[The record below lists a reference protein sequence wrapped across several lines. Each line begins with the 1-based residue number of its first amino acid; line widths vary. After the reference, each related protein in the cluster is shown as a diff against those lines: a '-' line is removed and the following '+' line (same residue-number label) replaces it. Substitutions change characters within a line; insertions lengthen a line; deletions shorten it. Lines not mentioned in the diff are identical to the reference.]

1 MGKPEP
7 ARLSLRDHT
16 LIESFLDMMSA
27 ERGAAVNTI
36 DAYRRDIMEFAQHCA
51 RAGADLETATP
62 AHLRRHFELLSA
74 AALKPS
80 SQSRKLS
87 AVRHFY
93 LFLYSEGVRP
103 DNPCGTIDSPRL
115 TRPLPKPL
123 SPAEALAL
131 IEAARLHAPDAPE
144 TKRLHC
150 MIEMLY
156 ASGLRVSELVGLP
169 LAAVRGAQ
177 RVIFVRGKGGRERMV
192 PLGEPARE
200 ALDSYLQVRAGF
212 IPRGQNNAAQY
223 LFPSHGASGHLT
235 RRRCHQLLKE
245 LAVRAG
251 LDPDRLSP
259 HVMRHA
265 FATHLVEGGADLRT
279 VQTLLGHSDIATTQI
294 YTHVAR
300 ERLKDIVESAHPLA
314 RRQRG
319 K

>member
-51 RAGADLETATP
+51 CAGADLAAATP
-62 AHLRRHFELLSA
+62 AHLRRHLELLSA

-103 DNPCGTIDSPRL
+103 DNPCGTINSPRL
-115 TRPLPKPL
+115 TRPLPKLL

-144 TKRLHC
+144 TKRLYC

-200 ALDSYLQVRAGF
+200 ALDSYLQVRDGF

>member
-1 MGKPEP
+1 MVKPEP
-7 ARLSLRDHT
+7 ARLSLRDRT

-51 RAGADLETATP
+51 RAGADLATATP
-62 AHLRRHFELLSA
+62 AHLRRHLELLSA

-87 AVRHFY
+87 AIRRFY
-93 LFLYSEGVRP
+93 LFLYSEGVRS

-115 TRPLPKPL
+115 TRPLPKLL

-131 IEAARLHAPDAPE
+131 IEAARLHAPDTPE

-200 ALDSYLQVRAGF
+200 ALDSYLQVRVGF

-235 RRRCHQLLKE
+235 RRRCHQLVKE

-279 VQTLLGHSDIATTQI
+279 VQTLLGHCDIATTQI